1 MTDTEAGISGRP
13 ATRKSVFLILIT
25 ALAIL
30 FGIVALMLAAY
41 GWTFE
46 PEVTQDPLYMRITDI
61 AVRTIK
67 VLLLSDIYYEPIEH
81 IEKWPLETARAFGVA
96 SSLLFG
102 VRLLLYAIGSHMH
115 AMWFRFTSNNHD
127 VIIGAG
133 PAAVEYA
140 RNHGALFNSRRAI
153 RLADER
159 EPTARRLATYV
170 RTGAL
175 ENQLRIAAASRAK
188 RILVDEGDDA
198 DTWQSA
204 QAIARKCRKAEVLA
218 HITDP
223 WMRDRLSR
231 EVPTARLTPF
241 SYAGGAARHVMLAHP
256 PYLLAEKLK
265 APAQHILI
273 VGFGQVGQSAAR
285 EFIVTC
291 VSPLFPK
298 MMVTVVDPQASRLE
312 TDFRSRH
319 PDLCKPK
326 DGSAADDNSRID
338 FGFFEGDFRLNDDK
352 LFAFIRDRSKAS
364 EVCAVY
370 IAVDLERRPLGL
382 ALALRAMATQEKLFR
397 APVFVCAQHGAG
409 LPSVHQGAGY
419 VGGALEP
426 KERIALERQAE
437 QDGRLSDLR
446 VVSYGSWPEAFDGA
460 GLLERDLDGQ
470 AKRFHKEYERLRA
483 EESRRTDPAAPQSNA
498 QPWEILPDQLRVS
511 NRRVAA
517 HIRAKAHAAG
527 FELGAWLDSKKG
539 GWGTHDLPPAAPVLP
554 SEPDEMLTGG
564 AADQMRKLGE
574 LEHRR
579 WMLDRYLDGWRKGE
593 RDDYA
598 RLRPDLIPFAE
609 IEETS
614 KKKDYTIIRTT
625 RALLEGR
632 APGGKRRA

>member
-140 RNHGALFNSRRAI
+140 RNHCALFNSRRAI

-223 WMRDRLSR
+223 WMRD
-231 EVPTARLTPF
+231 
-241 SYAGGAARHVMLAHP
+241 
-256 PYLLAEKLK
+256 
-265 APAQHILI
+265 
-273 VGFGQVGQSAAR
+273 SAAKCPPR
-285 EFIVTC
+285 
-291 VSPLFPK
+291 VS
-298 MMVTVVDPQASRLE
+298 R
-312 TDFRSRH
+312 RSH
-319 PDLCKPK
+319 T
-326 DGSAADDNSRID
+326 
-338 FGFFEGDFRLNDDK
+338 
-352 LFAFIRDRSKAS
+352 
-364 EVCAVY
+364 
-370 IAVDLERRPLGL
+370 L
-382 ALALRAMATQEKLFR
+382 AGLRAMSCWLT
-397 APVFVCAQHGAG
+397 
-409 LPSVHQGAGY
+409 
-419 VGGALEP
+419 
-426 KERIALERQAE
+426 
-437 QDGRLSDLR
+437 RL
-446 VVSYGSWPEAFDGA
+446 
-460 GLLERDLDGQ
+460 
-470 AKRFHKEYERLRA
+470 
-483 EESRRTDPAAPQSNA
+483 TC
-498 QPWEILPDQLRVS
+498 
-511 NRRVAA
+511 
-517 HIRAKAHAAG
+517 
-527 FELGAWLDSKKG
+527 
-539 GWGTHDLPPAAPVLP
+539 
-554 SEPDEMLTGG
+554 
-564 AADQMRKLGE
+564 
-574 LEHRR
+574 
-579 WMLDRYLDGWRKGE
+579 WRK
-593 RDDYA
+593 
-598 RLRPDLIPFAE
+598 
-609 IEETS
+609 S
-614 KKKDYTIIRTT
+614 
-625 RALLEGR
+625 
-632 APGGKRRA
+632 

>member
-1 MTDTEAGISGRP
+1 MTQAEAGISGRP
-13 ATRKSVFLILIT
+13 ATRKSIFLILIS
-25 ALAIL
+25 ALAVL
-30 FGIVALMLAAY
+30 FGVVALALAAY

-61 AVRTIK
+61 TVRTIK

-81 IEKWPLETARAFGVA
+81 PEKWPLETARALGVA

-102 VRLLLYAIGSHMH
+102 VRLLLYAIGSHIH
-115 AMWFRFTSNNHD
+115 AMWFRFTSSNHD

-133 PAAVEYA
+133 PAAEEYA
-140 RNHGALFNSRRAI
+140 GNHGALFKSRRAI

-159 EPTARRLATYV
+159 APTAKRLATYA
-170 RTGAL
+170 RTGTL
-175 ENQLRIAAASRAK
+175 ENQLRIAAASRAR

-231 EVPTARLTPF
+231 EAPTARLTPF
-241 SYAGGAARHVMLAHP
+241 SYAGGAARQVMLAHP
-256 PYLLAEKLK
+256 PYLLAQKLK

-291 VSPLFPK
+291 VSPLFPH
-298 MMVTVVDPQASRLE
+298 MMVTVVDPQAGRLE

-326 DGSAADDNSRID
+326 NAVGAGDGSQID
-338 FGFFEGDFRLNDDK
+338 FGFFEGDFRLNDEK
-352 LFAFIRDRSKAS
+352 LFAFIRERSKAS
-364 EVCAVY
+364 EICAVY
-370 IAVDLERRPLGL
+370 VAVDLERRPLGL

-409 LPSVHQGAGY
+409 LPAVHQGAGY
-419 VGGALEP
+419 VGGGETG
-426 KERIALERQAE
+426 KDRIALERQAE
-437 QDGRLSDLR
+437 QDSRLCDLR
-446 VVSYGSWPEAFDGA
+446 VVSFGSWPEAFDGA
-460 GLLERDLDGQ
+460 GLLEQDLDGQ

-483 EESRRTDPAAPQSNA
+483 EEARRTDPAAPQMDA
-498 QPWEILPDQLRVS
+498 QPWEVLPDQLRVS

-527 FELGAWLDSKKG
+527 FELGAWLDSRKG
-539 GWGTHDLPPAAPVLP
+539 GWGTHDLPPAAHVLP
-554 SEPDEMLTGG
+554 GEPDDALTAESAG
-564 AADQMRKLGE
+564 QMRTLGE

-598 RLRPDLIPFAE
+598 RLRPDLIPFSE
-609 IEETS
+609 IAETS
-614 KKKDYTIIRTT
+614 KKKDYTVIRTT
-625 RALLEGR
+625 RMLLEGK
-632 APGGKRRA
+632 APGGKRRS